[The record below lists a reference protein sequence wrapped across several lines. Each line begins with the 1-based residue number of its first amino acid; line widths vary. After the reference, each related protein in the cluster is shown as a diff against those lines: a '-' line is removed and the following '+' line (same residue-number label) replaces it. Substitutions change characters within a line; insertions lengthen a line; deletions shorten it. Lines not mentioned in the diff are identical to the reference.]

1 MPLLLF
7 FSPLGPGSAALADGP
22 PSRRRVLIVDNCPDN
37 RDTLALLLRL
47 WGHDCRTAPN
57 AAEALAA
64 ARTFRPDVVL
74 LDLVLPGPD
83 GCAVARGLAAAPGG
97 RRPLLV
103 AVTGLGRPEDRRRAR
118 EAGCDA
124 LLLKPADPDELRRLV
139 EQAPA
144 GRG

>member
-1 MPLLLF
+1 MLF
-7 FSPLGPGSAALADGP
+7 STPGPGSASVADD
-22 PSRRRVLIVDNCPDN
+22 PSARRRVLIVDGCPDN

-47 WGHDCRTAPN
+47 WGHDCRTAPD

-64 ARTFRPDVVL
+64 ARAFRPDVVL

-83 GCAVARGLAAAPGG
+83 GCAVARRLADAPAGH
-97 RRPLLV
+97 RPLLV

-118 EAGCDA
+118 EAGCAA

-139 EQAPA
+139 ERAPSCGA
-144 GRG
+144 